1 MSTSLLYHA
10 FGIRGYQ
17 YTRTDY
23 QGGQSDLHYPPGARD
38 LSLLRLRLDQV
49 LCAARSS
56 AASERAHRPPRD
68 LRGPAHPT
76 RRMPDL
82 WRSATGRDPLRRP
95 TAQLHLL
102 LRALRPG
109 TARRMTIRDV
119 AVAPGRQL
127 GHDQG
132 HPEARPLAPLRQAQ
146 AQAPAAHRHRR
157 DRHRQG
163 APLPDGGHGP
173 GERGGGLRRR
183 RQGRRRP
190 EAVLEATAAQR
201 RPRS

>member
-23 QGGQSDLHYPPGARD
+23 QGGQAIFTIHQEPETCRCSACGSPEVQSRG
-38 LSLLRLRLDQV
+38 QV
-49 LCAARSS
+49 
-56 AASERAHRPPRD
+56 ERRFRTAAHRQPRHV
-68 LRGPAHPT
+68 RRPAHPA
-76 RRMPDL
+76 RRMPGL
-82 WRSATGRDPLRRP
+82 WRRATGRDPLRRSA
-95 TAQLHLL
+95 AQLHLL
-102 LRALRPG
+102 LRAIRPG
-109 TARRMTIRDV
+109 TVAPHDHPRRGQ
-119 AVAPGRQL
+119 APGRQL
-127 GHDQG
+127 GRDQG

-173 GERGGGLRRR
+173 GERRGGLRRR
-183 RQGRRRP
+183 RQGGRR
-190 EAVLEATAAQR
+190 A
-201 RPRS
+201 